1 MPGKHKEPTIAFR
14 PSAWERAIIE
24 QRVSL
29 SGMYK
34 KDFIARSCIFS
45 NIVVVGKRDNVQ
57 RIVDAIQEMQSVV
70 NDLARQL
77 QSGGFSLS
85 DGSCL
90 RLLMIL
96 YRHGSYEELKRDYL
110 AFVITVVDIVNGAA
124 YLFGK
129 EPPGNRRNWKA
140 ELEME
145 QLRHAIE
152 HSESKNRIIER
163 NNDS

>member
-34 KDFIARSCIFS
+34 KDFIARSCIYS
-45 NIVVVGKRDNVQ
+45 NIVVVGKRENVQ
-57 RIVDAIQEMQSVV
+57 RIVDAIQEMQSVM

-85 DGSCL
+85 D
-90 RLLMIL
+90 
-96 YRHGSYEELKRDYL
+96 GSYEELKRDYL

-140 ELEME
+140 ELELEQYRNILKME
-145 QLRHAIE
+145 EMNSNQKEKR
-152 HSESKNRIIER
+152 
-163 NNDS
+163 DTD

>member
-85 DGSCL
+85 DD
-90 RLLMIL
+90 
-96 YRHGSYEELKRDYL
+96 SYEELKRDYL

>member
-85 DGSCL
+85 DGS
-90 RLLMIL
+90 
-96 YRHGSYEELKRDYL
+96 YEELKREYL